1 MFLEESDL
9 APCPEAPRPE
19 RPPKGGQTPPDWA
32 GAGGVAGPRL
42 WWVAAL
48 CGAAALAAL
57 LAGCGQPPPPAST
70 APAGARDTG
79 YRVRNPS
86 ATRASVT
93 GRGCGGT
100 AKEAVAAARQDAAY
114 NLRSVTGPARYEIAY
129 TMLDQTVAGG
139 QICVE
144 TEATATPSR
153 RR

>member
-1 MFLEESDL
+1 M
-9 APCPEAPRPE
+9 
-19 RPPKGGQTPPDWA
+19 
-32 GAGGVAGPRL
+32 
-42 WWVAAL
+42 AAL

-57 LAGCGQPPPPAST
+57 LAGCGQPPP
-70 APAGARDTG
+70 PAGARDTG

-100 AKEAVAAARQDAAY
+100 PKEAVAAARQDAAY

-129 TMLDQTVAGG
+129 TMLDKTVAGG

-144 TEATATPSR
+144 TEATAAPTR